1 MYYHCISMVE
11 SLRDP
16 DLDPELREKYNRQ
29 LQKNRM
35 RLSELAD
42 HSEVNY
48 RMYQTIVV
56 SFNTCPIKEREY
68 S

>member
-56 SFNTCPIKEREY
+56 SLNTCPIKEIEY